1 MKQHKKNHNKHT
13 LRRILLP
20 ILLHVTSIGHYI
32 TVDIPVDST
41 TSAIPLPMFMVLPIL
56 QILLLTPIPIQIP
69 IGTPVPVDLPIAP
82 IHLNIGTLV
91 LVQLLRTAGHAPP
104 VRHVPVQIQ
113 RLAVPVAVGVVVP
126 VGSVVLTVQQ
136 QILAVPVLDRVV
148 IRGSTSQIS
157 EVMVISVMLS
167 IDHRLS

>member
-1 MKQHKKNHNKHT
+1 MS
-13 LRRILLP
+13 RILLS

-32 TVDIPVDST
+32 TVDIPVDTT

-56 QILLLTPIPIQIP
+56 QILLLTPVPIQIP
-69 IGTPVPVDLPIAP
+69 IGTPVPVDFPVTP
-82 IHLNIGTLV
+82 IHLNVGTLV

-104 VRHVPVQIQ
+104 VRHVSVQIQ
-113 RLAVPVAVGVVVP
+113 RFAVPVAIGVVP

-136 QILAVPVLDRVV
+136 QVLAVPVLDRVV
-148 IRGSTSQIS
+148 VRGSTSEIS